1 MLSKICFHL
10 FLFLKFLEVSVILI
24 PKNRCFSKFGEII
37 ESITSSYS
45 LDGYLLSYLQKLKHL
60 LHISKWSAHSQS
72 YTKNITWILCFILDT
87 SEINSMWVFCPWFKS
102 IICKLRWSFSALFYS
117 IDRRRFTSPRFWFSI
132 MFRDFLF
139 FSFSYFVF
147 AL

>member
-1 MLSKICFHL
+1 MFSS

-45 LDGYLLSYLQKLKHL
+45 LDGYLLSFFQKLKHL

-72 YTKNITWILCFILDT
+72 YTKNITWILCFILD
-87 SEINSMWVFCPWFKS
+87 N
-102 IICKLRWSFSALFYS
+102 SFSENNRNITTPYIKCS
-117 IDRRRFTSPRFWFSI
+117 ISDWLRLKNHKYFGIANFIIPWHIFK
-132 MFRDFLF
+132 FLF
-139 FSFSYFVF
+139 
-147 AL
+147 